1 MSPVDQN
8 ETRANCSR
16 KVERLN
22 LDRLEICQ
30 KIYTTGFSGQKFFT
44 LKVRNATIFTQRET
58 AYMHLYQL
66 LVAFLLKF

>member
-1 MSPVDQN
+1 MWMSPVDQN

-44 LKVRNATIFTQRET
+44 LKVRNATIFT
-58 AYMHLYQL
+58 
-66 LVAFLLKF
+66 